1 MLKIPLPLWQGLTEP
16 WLKVEYM
23 WWFWKTQ
30 NAATRKWKRRELSLK
45 HFSGNKKSDLEV
57 TIANIREP
65 KWVNWELATKI
76 CSRQW
81 MEWVINTC
89 QHYKSPEADGIFSI
103 LLQKGQAEA
112 TQHVVN
118 LARSSLD
125 GAGIYITK
133 LEEGKV
139 TFIPNIGKEDV
150 ANPNPSNILAWHIF
164 YWKQWSK

>member
-1 MLKIPLPLWQGLTEP
+1 
-16 WLKVEYM
+16 
-23 WWFWKTQ
+23 
-30 NAATRKWKRRELSLK
+30 
-45 HFSGNKKSDLEV
+45 
-57 TIANIREP
+57 
-65 KWVNWELATKI
+65 
-76 CSRQW
+76 

-139 TFIPNIGKEDV
+139 TFILNIGKEDV
-150 ANPNPSNILAWHIF
+150 ANPNPSNILA
-164 YWKQWSK
+164 